1 MTALVS
7 DRGERIALAVDRWR
21 TDADEIERALLAT
34 VPDPVLDVGCGPGRI
49 VAALAAAGRLAL
61 GVDPSPSAIAEAGRR
76 RAPALRRSVFDPLPG
91 EGRWGAVLLLDG
103 NVGIGGDPVALLTR
117 AAALLRPGGVV
128 VAEVDPPGTPT
139 QALTVRIEPAGA
151 AGPGPW
157 FPWARVSADAVGDLA
172 TRAGL
177 RPSGIEVRVGG
188 PAARA
193 RGAGAA
199 RWFARAVRR

>member
-1 MTALVS
+1 MAALV
-7 DRGERIALAVDRWR
+7 
-21 TDADEIERALLAT
+21 
-34 VPDPVLDVGCGPGRI
+34 
-49 VAALAAAGRLAL
+49 AAGRLAL

-139 QALTVRIEPAGA
+139 QALIVRIEPAGA

-177 RPSGIEVRVGG
+177 RPGGIEVRVGG

-193 RGAGAA
+193 GGAGAA